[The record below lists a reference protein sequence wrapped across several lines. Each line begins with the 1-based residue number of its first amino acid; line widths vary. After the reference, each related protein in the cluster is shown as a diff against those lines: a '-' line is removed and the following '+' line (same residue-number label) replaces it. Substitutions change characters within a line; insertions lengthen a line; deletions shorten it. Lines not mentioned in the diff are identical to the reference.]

1 MPALV
6 AAHFSVTVIDS
17 RGHGRSSRSAEPF
30 GYGLMADDVLAVLD
44 ELGLRQV
51 DLVGW
56 SDGGIVGLD
65 IAMRHPERLRRMVVY
80 GANSDPSGVYPD
92 VDKTPVF
99 AAYIE
104 RAAHDY
110 ARLSPTPREFD
121 AFVAQVQAMWAA
133 EPRYTRAQLARIPTP
148 TLVCDG
154 RHEEA
159 IRGAHTRYLA
169 RTIPGAKL
177 LFLPGASHFG
187 MLQTPAAFNRAV
199 VAFLDVP

>member
-1 MPALV
+1 VPALV

-30 GYGLMADDVLAVLD
+30 GYALMADDVLAVLD

-110 ARLSPTPREFD
+110 ERLSPTPREFD
-121 AFVAQVQAMWAA
+121 AFVTQVQAMWAA

-159 IRGAHTRYLA
+159 IRGEHTRYLA
-169 RTIPGAKL
+169 RAIPGAKL

-199 VAFLDVP
+199 VGFLDVP